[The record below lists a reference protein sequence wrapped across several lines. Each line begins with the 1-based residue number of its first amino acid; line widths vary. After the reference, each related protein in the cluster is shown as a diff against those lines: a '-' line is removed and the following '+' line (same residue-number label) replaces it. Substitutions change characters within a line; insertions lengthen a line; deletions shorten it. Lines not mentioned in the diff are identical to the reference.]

1 MDAYGIDLLVS
12 FNDTYTNLIAIDSN
26 EIDVDSSFSDT
37 DSNEIDSH
45 NGSNDAYFMSLWL
58 LFCIKELK

>member
-1 MDAYGIDLLVS
+1 MDTCGIDLLAN
-12 FNDTYTNLIAIDSN
+12 FNDTDTNLIAIDSN
-26 EIDVDSSFSDT
+26 EIDMDSSFSDT

-45 NGSNDAYFMSLWL
+45 NGSHDAYFMPLWL